1 MVLLNTY
8 LILCNA
14 KCNANGFKY
23 KKSPLNKGKKTRGGL
38 RVSSGHL
45 WRSQKQRPRR
55 KPRNWTVDSKVSLDI
70 TIKKAPVKVPIL
82 LQKKKRET
90 GIEP

>member
-23 KKSPLNKGKKTRGGL
+23 KKSPLNKGKKRSARRG
-38 RVSSGHL
+38 S
-45 WRSQKQRPRR
+45 
-55 KPRNWTVDSKVSLDI
+55 N
-70 TIKKAPVKVPIL
+70 PII
-82 LQKKKRET
+82 QN
-90 GIEP
+90 

>member
-23 KKSPLNKGKKTRGGL
+23 KKSPLNKGKKRSARRG
-38 RVSSGHL
+38 SNPIIQNQQNSFIY
-45 WRSQKQRPRR
+45 
-55 KPRNWTVDSKVSLDI
+55 RNPFIYRQCSVLHNCD
-70 TIKKAPVKVPIL
+70 
-82 LQKKKRET
+82 
-90 GIEP
+90 

>member
-23 KKSPLNKGKKTRGGL
+23 KKSPLNKGLNNNGADE
-38 RVSSGHL
+38 
-45 WRSQKQRPRR
+45 
-55 KPRNWTVDSKVSLDI
+55 RN
-70 TIKKAPVKVPIL
+70 
-82 LQKKKRET
+82 
-90 GIEP
+90 

>member
-23 KKSPLNKGKKTRGGL
+23 KKSPLNKGKKRSARRG
-38 RVSSGHL
+38 SNP
-45 WRSQKQRPRR
+45 RPPPWQGGAPPLSHSRIF
-55 KPRNWTVDSKVSLDI
+55 PCIWLSYDCRNARNNI
-70 TIKKAPVKVPIL
+70 HHF
-82 LQKKKRET
+82 
-90 GIEP
+90 

>member
-45 WRSQKQRPRR
+45 
-55 KPRNWTVDSKVSLDI
+55 
-70 TIKKAPVKVPIL
+70 
-82 LQKKKRET
+82 
-90 GIEP
+90 